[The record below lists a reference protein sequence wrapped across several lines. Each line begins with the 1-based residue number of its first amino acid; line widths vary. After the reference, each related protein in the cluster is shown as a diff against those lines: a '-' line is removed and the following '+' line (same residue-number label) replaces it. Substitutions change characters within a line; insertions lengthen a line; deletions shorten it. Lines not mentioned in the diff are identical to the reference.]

1 MKIAWYFLVGVLF
14 YCCSS
19 KNSTRQT
26 FIDTSVIKE
35 VIFEQVTKSVS
46 TALLPICK
54 FIKLDSTKN
63 LIGEIW
69 QTIVTDQ
76 NLIIVDKL
84 NSSSVF
90 IFDKTGKSEAVIHRL
105 GRGPHEYLSISHVA
119 LTPDQQ
125 TIAIIDSKSSK
136 SAVFRSGRKFSGKK
150 KDSFCMLGYG
160 IYNSR

>member
-19 KNSTRQT
+19 KNSARQT

-35 VIFEQVTKSVS
+35 VIFDASNKISVDS
-46 TALLPICK
+46 IIADYK

-105 GRGPHEYLSISHVA
+105 GREIGRAHV
-119 LTPDQQ
+119 
-125 TIAIIDSKSSK
+125 
-136 SAVFRSGRKFSGKK
+136 
-150 KDSFCMLGYG
+150 
-160 IYNSR
+160 